1 VAPIMW
7 ETFITGL
14 EDTANIDFPE
24 LLQSISRILSHIS
37 NLIIHKED
45 RNETEGEE
53 QEIYDQGRGS
63 SLQLSTRNTDE
74 SHQLRLQQL
83 ISAVPEDRLQAFSTS
98 ERSTTP
104 TLQCLLERHKTL
116 AYLHL
121 IDISSLSL
129 SEQSERMA
137 SSLSSITVFESSLPT
152 NRDAANTS
160 LQNCRTF
167 IKNMPR
173 LTWLLLRKDDPYYSG
188 SSRLAD
194 LRNLLLDD
202 NSTLSFS
209 YLKRL
214 FLASIEVSLAS
225 ALLLTR
231 IDFAK
236 IRVLD
241 LRQCAGVGQLHRL
254 TVFYS
259 SHEGA
264 ALRIFS
270 LELDYG
276 YSPKHVIHSVEG
288 FLMVC
293 PALRRLYINVCRSI
307 LIRTKAIISRH
318 SKTLQCLTLITA
330 YFPLIADVRCYSVMD
345 IKSII
350 GQCVKLEGLAIDLP
364 KADMGPLKGLG
375 ADFMLRH
382 NNVRDKKEKTLT
394 ALSSF
399 YSAPLST

>member
-1 VAPIMW
+1 MW

-14 EDTANIDFPE
+14 EDTASMDFPE
-24 LLQSISRILSHIS
+24 LLQTNSRILSHIR
-37 NLIIHKED
+37 NLTIHKED

-63 SLQLSTRNTDE
+63 SLQLLTSNTDE
-74 SHQLRLQQL
+74 SHQLRILQL
-83 ISAVPEDRLQAFSTS
+83 ISAVPKDRLQAFSTS
-98 ERSTTP
+98 KRSTTP
-104 TLQCLLERHKTL
+104 TLRCLLERHKIL

-121 IDISSLSL
+121 TDISSLSL

-137 SSLSSITVFESSLPT
+137 SSLSSITVFELRLPT

-209 YLKRL
+209 CLKRL

-231 IDFAK
+231 IDFAR

-241 LRQCAGVGQLHRL
+241 LRQCAGVGQLLDRL

-264 ALRIFS
+264 ALRSFS

-276 YSPKHVIHSVEG
+276 YSPKHVVHSVEG
-288 FLMVC
+288 FLRVC

-330 YFPLIADVRCYSVMD
+330 
-345 IKSII
+345 
-350 GQCVKLEGLAIDLP
+350 
-364 KADMGPLKGLG
+364 
-375 ADFMLRH
+375 
-382 NNVRDKKEKTLT
+382 
-394 ALSSF
+394 
-399 YSAPLST
+399 